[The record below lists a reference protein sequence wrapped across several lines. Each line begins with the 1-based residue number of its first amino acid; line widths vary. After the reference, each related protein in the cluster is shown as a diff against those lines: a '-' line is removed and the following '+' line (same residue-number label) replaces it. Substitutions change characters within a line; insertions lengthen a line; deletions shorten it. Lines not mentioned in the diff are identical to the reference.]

1 MGTWAPFLEAELT
14 QRCGVLSEPPQAWA
28 HQGFLVALSPAW
40 NDNPCFTRPH
50 HGGWGL
56 SKRVGVGVLGQE
68 KAGNSPPPPQ
78 GTPAQSSI
86 L

>member
-40 NDNPCFTRPH
+40 NDNPRFTRPH

-56 SKRVGVGVLGQE
+56 SKRVGGRCSGTGKGWQQSP
-68 KAGNSPPPPQ
+68 APTGNPSPE
-78 GTPAQSSI
+78 
-86 L
+86 